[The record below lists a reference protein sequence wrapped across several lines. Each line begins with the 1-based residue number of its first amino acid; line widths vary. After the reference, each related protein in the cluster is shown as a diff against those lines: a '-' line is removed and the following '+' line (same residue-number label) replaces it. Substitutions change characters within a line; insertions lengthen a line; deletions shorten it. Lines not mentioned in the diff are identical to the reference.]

1 MAHAQKSAS
10 ASPLLTPA
18 RISLQNVE
26 AGLPVETM
34 NSFVSA
40 SGVKFQDIYDIVI
53 PARTL
58 KHRRSRKQPL
68 SSDESDKLARL
79 VRVFEQAVAVFGD
92 PEHARNWLNG
102 PKQRFDRR
110 TPLSMLRTDL
120 GGRMV
125 EEMLGQI
132 DAGMFA

>member
-10 ASPLLTPA
+10 ATHLLPSA
-18 RISLQNVE
+18 RISLQSVE

-34 NSFVSA
+34 TSFASA
-40 SGVKFQDIYDIVI
+40 SGVEFKDLYDIVI

-68 SSDESDKLARL
+68 SSDESDKLARV
-79 VRVFEQAVAVFGD
+79 VRVFEQAVQVFGD
-92 PEHARNWLNG
+92 REHARKWLHQ
-102 PKQRFDRR
+102 PRQRFDQR

-132 DAGMFA
+132 EHGMFA

>member
-1 MAHAQKSAS
+1 MAHVQKSA
-10 ASPLLTPA
+10 AATHLLPLT
-18 RISLQNVE
+18 RISLQSVE

-34 NSFVSA
+34 TSFASA
-40 SGVKFQDIYDIVI
+40 SGVEFKDLYDIVI

-79 VRVFEQAVAVFGD
+79 VRIFEQAVQVFGD
-92 PEHARNWLNG
+92 REHARNWLHQ
-102 PKQRFDRR
+102 PRQRFDQR

-120 GGRMV
+120 GGSMV